1 MSGPK
6 VVKIVTL
13 EEVTATCEGHLARL
27 DQSIKQWQNSMDKL
41 GETDEMF
48 YEKTI
53 AKRKTFDQM
62 LKVKRFVEIQKLVP
76 MEITILE
83 DDIAKR
89 RQLIVASKSQ
99 AAIEE
104 KQAKE
109 NIKAVVNL
117 LNNKQVVLSDELN
130 NDLQEAIKG
139 KYQGNINQ
147 LLIKA
152 FNLLKPNNTTELSQK
167 QKALLN
173 RMVEDD
179 TTQTFASWIEKQN
192 IELQKDPYIHKIEL
206 YLAELS
212 FEQKEVYDVFIER
225 LNVIEQELQHSRQKL
240 LLDSFVLDLAQAVKE
255 AKERGAL
262 QTKLELLLAELRQKT
277 MEPLD
282 FDLNTLDTISI
293 NELKE
298 LIDSCEQTLAQITE
312 KTVAM
317 YRQQAILQGLANL
330 GYEVRQGMDT
340 QWVKD
345 GRLVLRNPSTPG
357 YGIELAGKA
366 EAARMQVRAV
376 KLTSEND
383 HHRDKDIETLWCG
396 DFTKLQQ
403 WLAKQGSDL
412 IIEKALPVGAV
423 ALKSVIT
430 EEIGSSEIATDQK
443 TLFSKKNIRL

>member
-62 LKVKRFVEIQKLVP
+62 LKVRRFVEIQKLVP
-76 MEITILE
+76 MEITTLE
-83 DDIAKR
+83 DDITKR

-99 AAIEE
+99 RAIEE

-109 NIKAVVNL
+109 NIKALVNL

-147 LLIKA
+147 LLTKA
-152 FNLLKPNNTTELSQK
+152 FNLLKPKNTTELSQK

-192 IELQKDPYIHKIEL
+192 IKLQKDPYIHKIEL

-212 FEQKEVYDVFIER
+212 FERKEVYDVFIER

-262 QTKLELLLAELRQKT
+262 QTKLELLLAELHQTT

-282 FDLNTLDTISI
+282 FDLNTLDTINI

-298 LIDSCEQTLAQITE
+298 LIDRCEQTLAQITE
-312 KTVAM
+312 KNVAT
-317 YRQQAILQGLANL
+317 YRQQAILQGLASL
-330 GYEVRQGMDT
+330 GYEVRHGMDT
-340 QWVKD
+340 QWVQD

-366 EAARMQVRAV
+366 EATRMQVRAV
-376 KLTSEND
+376 KLTSESD

-430 EEIGSSEIATDQK
+430 EEIDSSELATDQK
-443 TLFSKKNIRL
+443 TLFSKKI